1 MNRAAGQ
8 TGRIALRAPFPGFS
22 SGGMEQAWTQPVVTG
37 GEAGRWRH
45 GPESASENTLG
56 SERNFAYRF
65 SMTFQEIPQIQQ
77 LTKEEK
83 LQLVGDLWD
92 AIAALPDDLPVS
104 DEEKALLD
112 KRWKAHSE
120 SPQDALTL
128 EDFKKRL
135 AERL

>member
-1 MNRAAGQ
+1 MDAAG
-8 TGRIALRAPFPGFS
+8 GD
-22 SGGMEQAWTQPVVTG
+22 G
-37 GEAGRWRH
+37 GEVRRWRH

-56 SERNFAYRF
+56 SERYFAYRF
-65 SMTFQEIPQIQQ
+65 SMTLQEIPQIQQ

-92 AIAALPDDLPVS
+92 DIAALPDDLPVS

-120 SPQDALTL
+120 SLQDALTL